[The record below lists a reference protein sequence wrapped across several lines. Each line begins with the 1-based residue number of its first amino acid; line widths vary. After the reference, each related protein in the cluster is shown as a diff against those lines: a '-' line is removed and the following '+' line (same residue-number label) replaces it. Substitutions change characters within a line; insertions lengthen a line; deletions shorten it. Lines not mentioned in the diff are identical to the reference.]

1 MKIVML
7 AALLTV
13 TATAAFALGRITAA
27 DEGPEV
33 NTETSGKQVT
43 LRIGDSLRVP
53 SVALLCVSSVELDI
67 AKVFCD
73 RTGRNPR
80 YEVVFERNRTVIG
93 RIGDPGDQ
101 KVFPERQ

>member
-1 MKIVML
+1 MKIVIF

-13 TATAAFALGRITAA
+13 TATAAFSLGRITAA
-27 DEGPEV
+27 NDVPDV
-33 NTETSGKQVT
+33 PTESTGKQVT

-53 SVALLCVSSVELDI
+53 SVALLCVIYVELNI
-67 AKVFCD
+67 AKVLCD

-80 YEVVFERNRTVIG
+80 YEVIFERERTVIG

-101 KVFPERQ
+101 EAFPERP

>member
-1 MKIVML
+1 MKIVIL

-27 DEGPEV
+27 NEGASA
-33 NTETSGKQVT
+33 NTETIGKPLT
-43 LRIGDSLRVP
+43 LRMGDSLRVP
-53 SVALLCVSSVELDI
+53 SVALLCVTYVELDI
-67 AKVFCD
+67 AKVLCD

-80 YEVVFERNRTVIG
+80 YEVVFERNRTVVG

-101 KVFPERQ
+101 RVFPERQ